1 MNAVL
6 AGKLQEQLQQQ
17 LQDGIGRL
25 GLKDLPAG
33 TGEKLLAY
41 LALLVK
47 WNAAYNLTAVRDPQQ
62 MLVKHLLDSLSILP
76 QVKGGTLIDV
86 GTGAGLPGI
95 VLAIARPELQVTLL
109 DSNGKKVRFLKQVIA
124 ELKIANAQAVQ
135 SRVEDFDARFD
146 VVTSRAFATLADMI
160 GWSGQLA
167 AEGGEFL
174 AMKGVRPDAEI
185 AALPAGFK
193 TVEVLPLAVP
203 FLDEERHLV
212 RIVRS
217 E

>member
-1 MNAVL
+1 MNDALVR
-6 AGKLQEQLQQQ
+6 KLH
-17 LQDGIGRL
+17 DGIARL
-25 GLKDLPAG
+25 GLTGLPADAE
-33 TGEKLLAY
+33 EKLLAY

-47 WNAAYNLTAVRDPQQ
+47 WNAAYNLTAVRDPGQ

-76 QVKGGTLIDV
+76 HVRGGSLIDV

-95 VLAIARPELQVTLL
+95 VLALVKPELQVTLL
-109 DSNGKKVRFLKQVIA
+109 DSNGKKVRFLRQVIA

-135 SRVEDFDARFD
+135 SRAEEFEGRFD

-160 GWSGQLA
+160 EWSGHMA

-174 AMKGVRPDAEI
+174 AMKGVRPEAEI

-193 TVEVLPLAVP
+193 AVEVLPLAVP

-212 RIVRS
+212 RIACVK
-217 E
+217 